1 MTMDF
6 ELLGICLDR
15 KKIARGAHNAPDS
28 IRRIFPRLE
37 TFVNGIDLE
46 EHGLEDLGN
55 IFPKSYE
62 DMVKQIMLKRTNK
75 FPIILGGDHS
85 ISFASVKAIRPKNF
99 VSFDA
104 HPDCEPGKLHYNSV
118 TRKIVEN
125 GYKTYLYGV
134 RCFSKRETA
143 YIQHNKR
150 IQISTIED
158 LKKIKGPTY
167 LSIDF
172 DILDTS
178 IMPSVSCPE
187 PVGLTFDQVM
197 LAVKALSKNL
207 IAVDFVE
214 LVPTDNVTATLIAGK
229 LIYSTLAEIVKAKG
243 TVK

>member
-1 MTMDF
+1 MDF

-15 KKIARGAHNAPDS
+15 KRIARGAHNAPDS
-28 IRRIFPRLE
+28 IRRIFPQLE

-46 EHGLEDLGN
+46 EHGMEDLGN
-55 IFPKSYE
+55 IFPESYE
-62 DMVKQIMLKRTNK
+62 DMVRQIMLRRTNK
-75 FPIILGGDHS
+75 FPIIIGGDHS
-85 ISFASVKAIRPKNF
+85 ISFAAVKAIRPKNF

-104 HPDCEPGKLHYNSV
+104 HPDCELGGLHYNSV
-118 TRKIVEN
+118 TRKISEE

-134 RCFSKRETA
+134 RCFSKRETD
-143 YIQHNKR
+143 YIQNNKR
-150 IQISTIED
+150 IKISTIED
-158 LKKIKGPTY
+158 LKKINGPTY

-187 PVGLTFDQVM
+187 PVGLTFDQTM
-197 LAVKALSKNL
+197 KAVKALSKNL

-229 LIYSTLAEIVKAKG
+229 LIYSTLAEIVKARG